1 MLAYLQPTPVILLN
15 RAVAVGM
22 ADGPD
27 RGLRLVDELTEER
40 ALRNYPQLPAV
51 RGELLTLM
59 GRQDEARTEFAR
71 AAELTQNQA
80 ERILY
85 LKSAAAPNRQPE

>member
-27 RGLRLVDELTEER
+27 RGLALVDELTEER
-40 ALRNYPQLPAV
+40 ALKNYPQLPAV
-51 RGELLTLM
+51 RGELLTPM
-59 GRQDEARTEFAR
+59 GRQDESRTEFAR
-71 AAELTQNQA
+71 AAELTRNQA
-80 ERILY
+80 ERSLF
-85 LKSAAAPNRQPE
+85 LKRAADPGRQAE